1 MNRSF
6 NKEGRL
12 PQIKNKKTKVIVGWL
27 CVILVLL
34 VGVILTSKQDEKH
47 ETVKEMMRDAVL
59 HDANQISL
67 FGIMDVSPGLISA
80 VVISAIMLTVALL
93 IRLFA
98 IPKFKYIPG
107 KFQLMLEEIVG
118 LFDRF
123 AKTNS
128 PHRNGFLGAYIFGAG
143 MYIFFGT
150 LFELFGFQVIT
161 TMGHSITLPAPLS
174 DINGAIALGGLS
186 YLMILFG
193 GISANGLRGMGT
205 ALKDFSMPLSMSF
218 RLFGSMLSGVLVT
231 ELVYYYLQLSFVLPV
246 IVSILFTLLHAIIQ
260 TYVLVM
266 LTASSYGEV
275 SEPRK
280 KEICGHKPAVRRL

>member
-118 LFDRF
+118 LFDKF

-275 SEPRK
+275 SKPRK

>member
-275 SEPRK
+275 SKPRK